1 MSVKEG
7 KKKVLSRM
15 RVTPLDVAL
24 ILLVVLIAI
33 SIWQKNNI
41 QYLFEKQKQE
51 KSYTV
56 SFEIEGMRV
65 SSAELLVEN
74 TSLYFY
80 EDDKKVSLGKLGAE
94 PVLMPYAQD
103 YVNAQGNSVTM
114 VYPLDDRESGMA
126 IFCGTFICNG
136 AKNGNVLVH
145 EEGFRIEVGEYFLLA
160 TELGDF
166 EAKVVSVVEIEA

>member
-94 PVLMPYAQD
+94 PVL
-103 YVNAQGNSVTM
+103 T
-114 VYPLDDRESGMA
+114 
-126 IFCGTFICNG
+126 CN
-136 AKNGNVLVH
+136 
-145 EEGFRIEVGEYFLLA
+145 
-160 TELGDF
+160 
-166 EAKVVSVVEIEA
+166 KVR